1 MEILAVL
8 FFLVVAGGAFFTLIF
23 LALFLPYWLTMQIIE
38 TFTFNPK
45 EEAASSSEA

>member
-38 TFTFNPK
+38 AFSFNPK
-45 EEAASSSEA
+45 EEHGAQS

>member
-23 LALFLPYWLTMQIIE
+23 LALFLPYWITMQVIE
-38 TFTFNPK
+38 VLTNNPK
-45 EEAASSSEA
+45 KAVEA